1 MLLAAGIT
9 IVLNSQKKKPKKET
23 ASGKKGKAVAI
34 PNAPSLTRIPL
45 PPLWVLDPSST
56 HSLTH
61 SHTHSLTHS
70 LSLSLSRFLSGEIV
84 SKLQS
89 FKHSKMLPSVY
100 PCAPL
105 CYHQYVSTHYWT
117 QVLGMLSWRS
127 SGCIVFDQKRKLF
140 KLPYQNNKFCVSVTD
155 MSVRVYLFHRLNSVS
170 ISDDSSILAG
180 SFSDSI
186 VRVWALTPRK
196 LYSMK
201 SPSQLQHMALSAGE
215 WVSEWVSDS
224 STLYSTDWYQ
234 YTEDVTERILDVR
247 VNWKILVVEKFSSWG
262 SKHLKVALNFL
273 LLWV

>member
-234 YTEDVTERILDVR
+234 HR
-247 VNWKILVVEKFSSWG
+247 VMW
-262 SKHLKVALNFL
+262 LNGY
-273 LLWV
+273 

>member
-1 MLLAAGIT
+1 MLL
-9 IVLNSQKKKPKKET
+9 LWLEYH
-23 ASGKKGKAVAI
+23 
-34 PNAPSLTRIPL
+34 SLLCEYWTP
-45 PPLWVLDPSST
+45 PPLT
-56 HSLTH
+56 HSLTL
-61 SHTHSLTHS
+61 TLTLSLTHS
-70 LSLSLSRFLSGEIV
+70 LSLSLVFSQERLWASCKV
-84 SKLQS
+84 SSIQRS
-89 FKHSKMLPSVY
+89 QLPSVY

-201 SPSQLQHMALSAGE
+201 SPSQLQHMALSAGA
-215 WVSEWVSDS
+215 VSEWVSERERAS
-224 STLYSTDWYQ
+224 HQRYCMKEEGTEWNVMCLRTN
-234 YTEDVTERILDVR
+234 TEDV
-247 VNWKILVVEKFSSWG
+247 
-262 SKHLKVALNFL
+262 
-273 LLWV
+273 